1 MRESIEI
8 SIPTDQDGFVL
19 LKCSLCGELFK
30 VIPSE
35 LESEDVIYIWCP
47 FCGLIIENCL
57 TDDVVNLA
65 LKIGE
70 NELVDRVFDEMKKM
84 ERMFGGS
91 SIISFEVES
100 KPSRQVEDPIKTSID
115 VLEIQNYKCCNRKA
129 KINPIVKTCGSYCP
143 YCGGIYDGIK

>member
-8 SIPTDQDGFVL
+8 PIPTDKDGFVL

-30 VIPSE
+30 LVPSE
-35 LESEDVIYIWCP
+35 LESEDVIHIWCP
-47 FCGLIIENCL
+47 VCGLVIENCL

-70 NELVDRVFDEMKKM
+70 NELVDRIFDEMKAM
-84 ERMFGGS
+84 ERMFDGS
-91 SIISFEVES
+91 SAISFKVENEQ
-100 KPSRQVEDPIKTSID
+100 SRQIEVPIKTSID
-115 VLEIQNYKCCNRKA
+115 SLEIQNYKCCKRKA
-129 KINPIVKTCGSYCP
+129 KINPLVKTCGSYCP